1 MELLKGQGAQE
12 RVKEVLRISSDGSM
26 VKESLIHSF
35 IYLLAH
41 IFSILK
47 MGKHYIKQNLRN

>member
-26 VKESLIHSF
+26 VKKSLCLF
-35 IYLLAH
+35 AYCC
-41 IFSILK
+41 SILR
-47 MGKHYIKQNLRN
+47 HHSERNSVN